1 MSNRIAP
8 ANWRDLCFPANEPA
22 LICREAR
29 ITQPF
34 HYWRG
39 ATGQRYLHTV
49 YALIECPEITK
60 ANFILVRREADG
72 SRTALLIG
80 QTLEEAGSLNLALLR
95 HRGALLGANEI
106 HIHLLA
112 DSSQGRTAVEADL
125 KAAQLGPRV
134 PKPANQ
140 DAAAIAV

>member
-1 MSNRIAP
+1 MANRIAP

-22 LICREAR
+22 LICRETR

-39 ATGQRYLHTV
+39 ATARRYLHTV
-49 YALIECPEITK
+49 YSLIECPEINR
-60 ANFILVRREADG
+60 ANFIMVRREEDG
-72 SRTALLIG
+72 TRTALLIG
-80 QTLEEAGSLNLALLR
+80 QTLEDTGSLNLALLR

-112 DSSQGRTAVEADL
+112 DTTHDRAAVETDL
-125 KAAQLGPRV
+125 KAAQLGRPV
-134 PKPANQ
+134 AKAANQ
-140 DAAAIAV
+140 GAAAIAV

>member
-1 MSNRIAP
+1 MANRIAP

-39 ATGQRYLHTV
+39 TTGRRYLHTV
-49 YALIECPEITK
+49 YSLIECPEITK
-60 ANFILVRREADG
+60 ANFIVARREEDG

-80 QTLEEAGSLNLALLR
+80 QTLDDTGSLNLAHLR
-95 HRGALLGANEI
+95 HQGALLGANEV

-112 DSSQGRTAVEADL
+112 DTTHDRDAVEADL
-125 KAAQLGPRV
+125 KAGQLSRPV
-134 PKPANQ
+134 AKPVHQ
-140 DAAAIAV
+140 DAEAIAV